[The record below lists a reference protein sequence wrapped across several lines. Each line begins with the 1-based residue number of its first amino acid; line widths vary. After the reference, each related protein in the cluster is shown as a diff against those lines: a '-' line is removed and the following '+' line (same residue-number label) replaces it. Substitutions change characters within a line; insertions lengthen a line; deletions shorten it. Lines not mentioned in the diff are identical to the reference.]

1 MQCLILLE
9 GKAVGVKKNNNNKLN
24 YTKPRIKV
32 KSSVALNVLGKLFHS
47 YFLIAYN

>member
-1 MQCLILLE
+1 MQCLKLLE
-9 GKAVGVKKNNNNKLN
+9 GKAVGVKNNNNKLN